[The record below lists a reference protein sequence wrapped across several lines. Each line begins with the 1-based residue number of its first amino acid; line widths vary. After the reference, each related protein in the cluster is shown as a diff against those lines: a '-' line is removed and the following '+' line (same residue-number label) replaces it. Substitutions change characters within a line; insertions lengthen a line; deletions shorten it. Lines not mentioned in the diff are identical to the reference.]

1 MRAWIGYALMCVGM
15 FMAILDIQI
24 VSAALPQLADVLHLR
39 LNQLS
44 WIQTAY
50 LIAEVIAIAFSGRL
64 ARALST
70 TGLFTAA
77 VAGFT
82 LASIGCAL
90 SQNFGTLVAAR
101 AVQGLCGGAIIP
113 CVFTAG
119 FLRFLDTAR
128 MRAML
133 LAGICAMLAPSVG
146 PLLGG
151 FIAEKLAWQWIFL
164 INVPA
169 GIVVAGSVGFLLR
182 VDEPDLS
189 HLDEVDVVTVV
200 ALAAALALLMILLK
214 VGPEDQWVSL
224 RDFGLIAAA
233 LASGWLGI
241 RRCLTSEKPL
251 IDFAPLQER
260 HVRGACILNFIVGA
274 GLYGSV
280 YVLPLFLGFV
290 RRHSS
295 LEIGII
301 MTVTGIAQLLSA
313 PVAAWAEK
321 HWPTIAV
328 AGFGFALFTAGLL
341 TNAFET
347 PRSDAPQLFWPQVL
361 RGAALLFCML
371 PLTTTALA
379 MHGPEQLSHA
389 SALLNLMRNLGGAL
403 GIASVDTLINV
414 RPAEIGKEIAARL
427 LAGDRATAQF
437 VGLPLGR
444 FHGVPVHVT
453 HAQEQLARP
462 LVERAAAT
470 MAFNEAWLLLA
481 VLMAAAFVL
490 LPMLRSGDR
499 SPTG

>member
-1 MRAWIGYALMCVGM
+1 MCVGM

-24 VSAALPQLADVLHLR
+24 VAAALPQMAGALHIR
-39 LNQLS
+39 LDQLS

-64 ARALST
+64 ARVLST
-70 TGLFTAA
+70 TGLFTVA

-90 SQNFGTLVAAR
+90 SHNFPTLIAAR

-128 MRAML
+128 GRAML
-133 LAGICAMLAPSVG
+133 LAGSAAMLAPSVG
-146 PLLGG
+146 PLVGG
-151 FIAEKLAWQWIFL
+151 FIAEKVAWQWIFI

-169 GIVVAGSVGFLLR
+169 GIVVAASVYFLIR
-182 VDEPDLS
+182 VDEPDLG
-189 HLDEVDVVTVV
+189 HLREVDIVTVV
-200 ALAAALALLMILLK
+200 SLGTALAMLMILLK
-214 VGPEDQWVSL
+214 VGPQDGWMTA
-224 RDFGLIAAA
+224 RDFA
-233 LASGWLGI
+233 LAAVVVASGAFGV
-241 RRCLTSEKPL
+241 RRCQTGACPL

-260 HVRGACILNFIVGA
+260 HVRGACMLNFIIGA
-274 GLYGSV
+274 GLYGAV

-290 RRHSS
+290 RGHTS

-301 MTVTGIAQLLSA
+301 MTVAGVAQLISSPFATL
-313 PVAAWAEK
+313 AEK
-321 HWPTIAV
+321 HWPSIVV
-328 AGFGFALFTAGLL
+328 AGLGFALFTAGLF

-347 PRSDAPQLFWPQVL
+347 PHTDASGLFWQQVL
-361 RGAALLFCML
+361 RGGALLFCML
-371 PLTTTALA
+371 PLTTAALE
-379 MHGPEQLSHA
+379 MHGPEQLAHA
-389 SALLNLMRNLGGAL
+389 SALLNMMRNLGGAL

-414 RPAEIGKEIAARL
+414 RPAQIGREIQTRL

-444 FHGVPVHVT
+444 FHGVPVHVSA
-453 HAQEQLARP
+453 AQTELARP

-470 MAFNEAWLLLA
+470 AAFNEAWMLLA
-481 VLMAAAFVL
+481 LITAAAFVL
-490 LPMLRSGDR
+490 LPLLRNASR
-499 SPTG
+499 SEPG

>member
-1 MRAWIGYALMCVGM
+1 MCVGM

-24 VSAALPQLADVLHLR
+24 VAAALPQIAGALHIK
-39 LNQLS
+39 LNELS

-64 ARALST
+64 ARVLST
-70 TGLFTAA
+70 TGLFTVA

-82 LASIGCAL
+82 LASIGCAF
-90 SQNFGTLVAAR
+90 SQNFPTLIAAR
-101 AVQGLCGGAIIP
+101 AAQGLCGGAIIP
-113 CVFTAG
+113 CVFTVG
-119 FLRFLDTAR
+119 FLRFSDTAR
-128 MRAML
+128 GRAML
-133 LAGICAMLAPSVG
+133 LAGCAAMLAPSIG
-146 PLLGG
+146 PLIGG
-151 FIAEKLAWQWIFL
+151 LIAEKLAWQWIFI

-169 GIVVAGSVGFLLR
+169 GIIVAASVLFLLR
-182 VDEPDLS
+182 VDKPDIG
-189 HLDEVDVVTVV
+189 HLREIDVVTVV
-200 ALAAALALLMILLK
+200 ALAIALASLMILLK
-214 VGPEDQWVSL
+214 FGPQDGWLSP
-224 RDFGLIAAA
+224 RDFALIGVVLAA
-233 LASGWLGI
+233 GWLGI
-241 RRCLTSEKPL
+241 KRCLVGTCPL

-260 HVRGACILNFIVGA
+260 HVRGACTLNFVIGA
-274 GLYGSV
+274 GLYGAV

-301 MTVTGIAQLLSA
+301 MTVAGVAQLISA
-313 PVAAWAEK
+313 PFATFAEK
-321 HWPTIAV
+321 HWPSIVV

-347 PRSDAPQLFWPQVL
+347 PRTDAAGLFWPQVL

-371 PLTTTALA
+371 PLTTAALE
-379 MHGPEQLSHA
+379 MHGPEQLAHA

-414 RPAEIGKEIAARL
+414 RPDQIGREIEARL

-453 HAQEQLARP
+453 AAQTELARP

-470 MAFNEAWLLLA
+470 IAFNEAWLLLA
-481 VLMAAAFVL
+481 ALMCAAFVL
-490 LPMLRSGDR
+490 LPLLRNGDR
-499 SPTG
+499 SEPA

>member
-24 VSAALPQLADVLHLR
+24 VAAALPQLADALHLR
-39 LNQLS
+39 LDQLS

-90 SQNFGTLVAAR
+90 SHDFGTLVAAR

-133 LAGICAMLAPSVG
+133 LAGTSAVLAPSLG

-151 FIAEKLAWQWIFL
+151 FVAEKLAWQWIFL

-169 GIVVAGSVGFLLR
+169 GIVVAASVWFLLR
-182 VDEPDLS
+182 VNDPDLS
-189 HLDEVDVVTVV
+189 HLEEIDVVAVV
-200 ALAAALALLMILLK
+200 ALAAGLAMVMILLK
-214 VGPEDQWVSL
+214 VGPEDRWLSV
-224 RDFGLIAAA
+224 RDAGLVAGII
-233 LASGWLGI
+233 ASGWLGI
-241 RRCLTSEKPL
+241 RRCLTSDKPL

-313 PVAAWAEK
+313 PFAAWAEK
-321 HWPTIAV
+321 HWPAMLV

-347 PRSDAPQLFWPQVL
+347 PRSDATQLFWPQVL

-371 PLTTTALA
+371 PLTTTALE

-414 RPAEIGKEIAARL
+414 RPAEIGREIAARL
-427 LAGDRATAQF
+427 VAGDRATAQF

-444 FHGVPVHVT
+444 FHGVPIHVT

-481 VLMAAAFVL
+481 VIMAAAFVL
-490 LPMLRSGDR
+490 LPLLRNGDR
-499 SPTG
+499 SPTA

>member
-1 MRAWIGYALMCVGM
+1 MCVGM

-24 VSAALPQLADVLHLR
+24 VSAALPQLGDALHIR
-39 LNQLS
+39 LDQLS

-50 LIAEVIAIAFSGRL
+50 LTAEVIAIAFSGRL

-70 TGLFTAA
+70 TGLFTIA

-90 SQNFGTLVAAR
+90 SDNFGALVAAR
-101 AVQGLCGGAIIP
+101 AIQGLCGGAIIP

-133 LAGICAMLAPSVG
+133 LAGLAAVLAPSIG

-151 FIAEKLAWQWIFL
+151 FIAEKLAWQWIFI
-164 INVPA
+164 INVPV
-169 GIVVAGSVGFLLR
+169 GIVVAASVIFLIR

-189 HLDEVDVVTVV
+189 HLREVDVITVF
-200 ALAAALALLMILLK
+200 ALAISLAMLLILFK
-214 VGPEDQWVSL
+214 VGPEDHWMSWRDSSL
-224 RDFGLIAAA
+224 MFVVI
-233 LASGWLGI
+233 ASGWLGI
-241 RRCLTSEKPL
+241 RRFVTSAQPL
-251 IDFAPLQER
+251 IDFAPLREP

-290 RRHSS
+290 RRHTS

-301 MTVTGIAQLLSA
+301 MTVTGVAQLLSA

-321 HWPTIAV
+321 HKPAIVVAAV
-328 AGFGFALFTAGLL
+328 GFALFTAGLA

-347 PRSDAPQLFWPQVL
+347 PRTDAAGLFWPQVL

-371 PLTTTALA
+371 PLTTAALE

-414 RPAEIGKEIAARL
+414 RPARIGTEIAARL

-462 LVERAAAT
+462 LIERAAAT
-470 MAFNEAWLLLA
+470 SAFNEAWLLLA
-481 VLMAAAFVL
+481 VLMCAALLL
-490 LPMLRSGDR
+490 LPLLRSGDR
-499 SPTG
+499 SPAA